1 MSTDRFDFEQQ
12 IMDCWGVCEDINTLY
27 KLSDIRTM
35 SDDELSNALLGLQ
48 TLYQMKFELLFDTFE
63 QMVKDGRIT

>member
-1 MSTDRFDFEQQ
+1 MTQRFDFEQQ

-27 KLSDIRTM
+27 KMSDIRTM
-35 SDDELSNALLGLQ
+35 SEDEMANALLGLQ

-63 QMVKDGRIT
+63 KMIQNGQIK

>member
-1 MSTDRFDFEQQ
+1 MTDRFDFEQQ

-27 KLSDIRTM
+27 KMSDIRTM

-63 QMVKDGRIT
+63 QMVKDRRIT